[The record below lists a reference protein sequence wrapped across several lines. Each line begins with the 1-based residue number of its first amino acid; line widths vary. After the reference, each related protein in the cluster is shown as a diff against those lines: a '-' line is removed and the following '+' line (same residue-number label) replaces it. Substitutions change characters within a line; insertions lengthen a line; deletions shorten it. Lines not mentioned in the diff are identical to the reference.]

1 MRAVPQMAMNS
12 RVSGGLGV
20 TYANFKSYIFYSE
33 ATSRANAALAY
44 CFETLWDSSFKIES
58 ACARPPVNQK

>member
-44 CFETLWDSSFKIES
+44 CVETLWEHSFKIEA